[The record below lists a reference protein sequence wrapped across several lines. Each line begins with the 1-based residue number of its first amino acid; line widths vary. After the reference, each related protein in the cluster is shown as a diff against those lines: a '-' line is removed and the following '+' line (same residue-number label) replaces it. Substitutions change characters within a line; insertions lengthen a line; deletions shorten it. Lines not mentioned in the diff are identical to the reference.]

1 MNGMALI
8 GLVILVFCL
17 GVLFGMFR
25 GFYRQGLGPADSFRM
40 ALDTFTAVLN
50 NLLHPR
56 K

>member
-1 MNGMALI
+1 MNGMTLV

-25 GFYRQGLGPADSFRM
+25 NYYRQGLSPADSLRM